1 MPVVSLSVDE
11 ETKTRMDGLKHLN
24 WNELLRAYV
33 LDVIKKEEARLAV
46 ERGSLSE
53 EELAKIEGDR
63 SKRFLF
69 LRLGRGIVRTGAP

>member
-1 MPVVSLSVDE
+1 MPVVSLNVDE
-11 ETKTRMDGLKHLN
+11 ETKTRIDGLKHLN

-33 LDVIKKEEARLAV
+33 LDVIKKEEHRLAA

-69 LRLGRGIVRTGAP
+69 LQLGRGIVRTRAP

>member
-1 MPVVSLSVDE
+1 MPVVSLNVDE

-24 WNELLRAYV
+24 WNELLSAYV
-33 LDVIKKEEARLAV
+33 LDVIKKEEDRLAV

-69 LRLGRGIVRTGAP
+69 LQLSRGIVRTGAP